1 QAKKLLDERASR
13 IKALQ
18 SRLKGSEAQLKQVM
32 DLLTRLMVER
42 AEEVA
47 RLDEELG
54 KLRGEKHAVEEE
66 RDAAKKAHAEEAAK
80 RQEAET
86 ALDTAYVAIGTE
98 DELRTRGILSVEKK
112 GVLGMKKRIGL
123 APITSYE
130 PFQKLSIQ
138 KDREFKLGK
147 VKSYQA
153 ASGHDLKG
161 GCTKQEAGGET
172 TLVVNDP
179 KTFWTEKVLVIV
191 VTR

>member
-1 QAKKLLDERASR
+1 M
-13 IKALQ
+13 
-18 SRLKGSEAQLKQVM
+18 M
-32 DLLTRLMVER
+32 DLLTRLMIER

-54 KLRGEKHAVEEE
+54 TLRGEKHAVEEE
-66 RDAAKKAHAEEAAK
+66 RDAAKKAHAEESAK

-98 DELRTRGILSVEKK
+98 DELRSRGILAVEKK

-123 APITSYE
+123 APITTYD
-130 PFQKLSIQ
+130 PFQKISIQ

-147 VKSYQA
+147 VKSYVA
-153 ASGHDLKG
+153 ASRHDLKG
-161 GCTKQEAGGET
+161 GCTKEEVGGET
-172 TLVVNDP
+172 LLVVNDP